1 MIEIKSD
8 DCREAPPIKPPSM
21 SDWENN
27 SLEFVGL
34 QEPPYSM
41 EVLLLISVPNLFDI
55 KERIKECISCACTE
69 LAVFPVPIAQIGS

>member
-1 MIEIKSD
+1 MIETKSE
-8 DCREAPPIKPPSM
+8 DCKEAPPIKPPSM
-21 SDWENN
+21 SDCENN

-55 KERIKECISCACTE
+55 KERIKNVFPE
-69 LAVFPVPIAQIGS
+69 LALSLQFYLYL